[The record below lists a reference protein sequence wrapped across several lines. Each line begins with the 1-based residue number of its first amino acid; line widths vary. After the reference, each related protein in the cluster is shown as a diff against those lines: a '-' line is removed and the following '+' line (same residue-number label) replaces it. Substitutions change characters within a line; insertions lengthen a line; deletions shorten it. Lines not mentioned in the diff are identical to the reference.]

1 LEKEVAELNQLKALY
16 APKKSG
22 TNLQISIRIKSRFQ
36 NRIRTSKIHD
46 LKILEFFSRRLHFF
60 SFSFLISGSTS
71 SFFFCTRFWLKRH
84 LLCFIFG
91 LLTRLL
97 SMISAEAAS
106 DVAATIV
113 TYSDLEKPDWL
124 DTTVLKLDKA
134 GSENYFTEIPADTF
148 IDAAETASRK

>member
-1 LEKEVAELNQLKALY
+1 LVEASLALFHFWFV
-16 APKKSG
+16 
-22 TNLQISIRIKSRFQ
+22 N
-36 NRIRTSKIHD
+36 TS
-46 LKILEFFSRRLHFF
+46 
-60 SFSFLISGSTS
+60 
-71 SFFFCTRFWLKRH
+71 
-84 LLCFIFG
+84 FIDDP
-91 LLTRLL
+91 
-97 SMISAEAAS
+97 AEAAS